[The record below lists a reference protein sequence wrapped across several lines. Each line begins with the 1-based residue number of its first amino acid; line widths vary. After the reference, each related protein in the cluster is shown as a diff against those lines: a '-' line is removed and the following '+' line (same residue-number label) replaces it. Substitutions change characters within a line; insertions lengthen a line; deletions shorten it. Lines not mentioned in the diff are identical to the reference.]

1 MVPLIIN
8 LAPTGLVPTRK
19 QSPHV
24 PLSPSEIE
32 QDVARC
38 IALGVSIVHVHARE
52 EDGSASDDPAIFADI
67 ICRIRAQHPDIII
80 TSTTS
85 GRRVPDVERRAAT
98 LYLEGDAKPDMASLT
113 LGSMNFATEASVN
126 SPATIMRLA
135 EIMKERGIRP
145 ELEVFDLGMVNFAKI
160 LADKGLIEPPFYFN
174 ILLGNPATAQATLLH
189 LGTLINDLPAQSV
202 WSLAGIGRFQ
212 AKSNALGVVMGDGV
226 RVGLEDNLWLDD
238 GRQHLASNA
247 QLVERVVAQANAL
260 GRPVAT
266 ALEVRQRL
274 GLRPTGPRSGG
285 PRLGDPRL
293 GA

>member
-1 MVPLIIN
+1 MVPLIVN
-8 LAPTGLVPTRK
+8 LAPTGLVPTRQ
-19 QSPHV
+19 QSPFV
-24 PLSPSEIE
+24 PLTPVEIAA
-32 QDVARC
+32 DVARC
-38 IALGVSIVHVHARE
+38 VALGASIIHIHARE

-67 ICRIRAQHPDIII
+67 IRRIRAQSPDVVI
-80 TSTTS
+80 TTTTS

-98 LYLEGDAKPDMASLT
+98 LYLEGDVKPDMASLT

-189 LGTLINDLPAQSV
+189 LGTLINDLPAQSL

-212 AKSNALGVVMGDGV
+212 TRANALGVVLGDGV

-238 GRQHLASNA
+238 GRSQLASNA
-247 QLVERVVAQANAL
+247 QLVQRVVAQAAAL
-260 GRPVAT
+260 GRPVAS
-266 ALEVRQRL
+266 AQEVRRML
-274 GLRPTGPRSGG
+274 GLRVAGNGVNGNS
-285 PRLGDPRL
+285 
-293 GA
+293 A